1 MTTRRPTASRLRNEA
16 AALLRNG
23 DPHRAG
29 VLLEQALRIEPGH
42 PGALANLGT
51 ARRRLGDLQ
60 SAISC
65 YREALRQGPVF
76 ASAGFNLANALKDA
90 GEFDEAIGIYR
101 QVLERHPDHLQAL
114 NNLGIAYK
122 QCGASSEAEA
132 TFRQA
137 LSIDPD
143 YGPAR
148 RNLGAVHEDN
158 GEFEKADECYRRA
171 WMVDANDAKALA
183 KIIAS
188 RTIPVEQE
196 CLDAASRLL
205 DQAKIDKECQAQLHY
220 GLGRYHDRQGQ
231 YELAL
236 PHFRRANEIKS
247 RERPFPAAAVASKV
261 DEICAVFTPELF
273 KRFSNAR
280 LESDKP
286 VFIVGMPRTGTTL
299 TEQILASHPD
309 IAGGGELPYFGAV
322 ALDFRARTGVSEPF
336 PSGVGQL
343 TVPMIKAI
351 GLPYLEKLDGVS
363 AAASRVTDKMP
374 QNFLYLG
381 LIALLFSSARVI
393 HCWRD
398 PRDVCLSCFVEDFNV
413 AHGFA
418 SDARHFAA
426 YYRQYCRLMAHW
438 HRVLPLPIF
447 DLRYEDM
454 VADSRAMSR
463 KLLEFVGCEWDERCA
478 RFYEQERVV
487 TTPSRWQVRQ
497 PIYSHSIG
505 RWRHYREFL
514 EPVLADLE
522 ALSPYGASSDSRR
535 ESRPDRA
542 S

>member
-1 MTTRRPTASRLRNEA
+1 M
-16 AALLRNG
+16 ALLERSL
-23 DPHRAG
+23 A
-29 VLLEQALRIEPGH
+29 IEPGH
-42 PGALANLGT
+42 AGALTNLGT

-65 YREALRQGPVF
+65 YREALRQSPTF

-101 QVLERHPDHLQAL
+101 QVLETHPDHLQAL
-114 NNLGIAYK
+114 NNLGIASK
-122 QCGASSEAEA
+122 QCGASADAEA
-132 TFRQA
+132 TFRRA
-137 LSIDPD
+137 LAIDPD

-171 WMVDANDAKALA
+171 LLVNANDAKALA

-188 RTIPVEQE
+188 RATPVEQE

-205 DQAKIDKECQAQLHY
+205 DEEKIDKEGRAQLHY

-236 PHFRRANEIKS
+236 PYFRRANEIKS
-247 RERPFPAAAVASKV
+247 GERAFLEASVVSKV
-261 DEICAVFTPELF
+261 DEICAAFTPELF
-273 KRFSNAR
+273 ER
-280 LESDKP
+280 LSDSRLASDKP

-309 IAGGGELPYFGAV
+309 IAGGGELPYFAAA
-322 ALDFRARTGVSEPF
+322 ALNFSARTGVSKSF
-336 PSGVGQL
+336 PSGVEQL
-343 TVPMIKAI
+343 TAPMIKAI

-363 AAASRVTDKMP
+363 AAASRITDKMP

-398 PRDVCLSCFVEDFNV
+398 PRDVCLSCFFEDFNV

-418 SDARHFAA
+418 SDARNFAA

-438 HRVLPLPIF
+438 RRVLPLPIF

-454 VADSRAMSR
+454 VADSHATSR

-505 RWRHYREFL
+505 RWRHYRKFL

-522 ALSPYGASSDSRR
+522 ALSPAAPAPSCCQESRR
-535 ESRPDRA
+535 S
-542 S
+542 